1 MLTSILQRT
10 ILEKYLLLF
19 LHTDDFLTASENSQ
33 RLLDEKPNGVKDL
46 IDKIVYS
53 MKKKKKDHGCVTS

>member
-1 MLTSILQRT
+1 LTDS
-10 ILEKYLLLF
+10 K
-19 LHTDDFLTASENSQ
+19 NSQ